1 MSHNVLV
8 TGASGFTGSW
18 LAQRLARAGAKVVTI
33 LLDADPA
40 SRFIRDGAIHEVTH
54 VPGTILDYE
63 RLLQTLLRT
72 AVNFWPS
79 DDAAAASESIWLME
93 RLTFVGGHELYLR
106 YMRLSDRINGTNL
119 VTECGLA

>member
-1 MSHNVLV
+1 MPNSEVSSSADLTAARIRRVNRSVNKE
-8 TGASGFTGSW
+8 TARE
-18 LAQRLARAGAKVVTI
+18 LAAELHDIIARVKSFYSQPCGGPT
-33 LLDADPA
+33 ADFEE
-40 SRFIRDGAIHEVTH
+40 SDVI
-54 VPGTILDYE
+54 
-63 RLLQTLLRT
+63 QTLLRT

-106 YMRLSDRINGTNL
+106 YMRLSDRINGTDL